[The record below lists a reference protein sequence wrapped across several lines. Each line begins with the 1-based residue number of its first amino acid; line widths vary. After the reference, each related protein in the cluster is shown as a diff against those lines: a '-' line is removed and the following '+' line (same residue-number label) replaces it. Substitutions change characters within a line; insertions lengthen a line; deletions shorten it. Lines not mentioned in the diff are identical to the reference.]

1 MAMRRAVRKGCEDG
15 LWGRVVGMGC
25 GDGLWGWVVGM
36 GGDRRHSGGFKLRIM
51 PPPWHSVPALRNND
65 LPQAGRSTCR
75 HNNAAGGTILLC
87 CDDCCR
93 RN

>member
-1 MAMRRAVRKGCEDG
+1 M
-15 LWGRVVGMGC
+15 
-25 GDGLWGWVVGM
+25 GM
-36 GGDRRHSGGFKLRIM
+36 GGDRRHSGGFLLRIM
-51 PPPWHSVPALRNND
+51 PPPWQSVPALHDND

-75 HNNAAGGTILLC
+75 HDGAAGGTILLEDTMALQAELFYFAAKTAIGGTILLC